1 MSINSVDDARRT
13 LADLEAKLAAAA
25 AREIELATE
34 GRRLAFDAATG
45 DAAAKKALAK
55 FDEEAFVL
63 DRNRKNLGHAIEEA
77 KRRLAEAER
86 EGHLLEEKTKAER
99 ALKIAESIE
108 QRGRRLDEALLAL
121 AKEAEGLEDDF
132 SELNYELGWRYPA
145 LANFKAM
152 VERPFFTSLMFQPS
166 GRTLQNGQPAP
177 GTLKL
182 RHLAPVDRATF
193 SDLTLGYSASIRR
206 TAEKVL
212 GIPSEAA

>member
-152 VERPFFTSLMFQPS
+152 VERPFFTS
-166 GRTLQNGQPAP
+166 G
-177 GTLKL
+177 
-182 RHLAPVDRATF
+182 
-193 SDLTLGYSASIRR
+193 
-206 TAEKVL
+206 
-212 GIPSEAA
+212 